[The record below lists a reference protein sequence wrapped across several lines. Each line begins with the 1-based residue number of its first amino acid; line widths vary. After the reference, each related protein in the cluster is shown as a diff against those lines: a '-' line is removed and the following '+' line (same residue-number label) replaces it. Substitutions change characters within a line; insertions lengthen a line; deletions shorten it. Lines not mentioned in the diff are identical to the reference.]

1 MNYDVK
7 CQLLIIGDSTVGK
20 TSILSCFANGTFNS
34 NYLATVGLENFTK
47 DEIIDDKTIRIKIWD
62 TAGQER
68 YKSLTKGFFRNAEGV
83 MLVYDV
89 TNSETY
95 ENLKFWLQSIKNN
108 ISSDMGDLP
117 IIIIG
122 NKIDL
127 EEREVQFKEAEKFWK
142 EQGYQYFETSAKTG
156 ENVDKIFEESA
167 KEINKKI
174 NEGYYDLESDICGI
188 KRGLN
193 AGPSS
198 AVYING
204 RNNSNNGKKC
214 CF

>member
-1 MNYDVK
+1 MNYDQK

-20 TSILSCFANGTFNS
+20 TSILSRFANGIFNS
-34 NYLATVGLENFTK
+34 NYLATVGLDSFTK

-108 ISSDMGDLP
+108 TSPDMGEIP
-117 IIIIG
+117 IILIG
-122 NKIDL
+122 NKIDC
-127 EEREVQFKEAEKFWK
+127 EDREVKVEEAENFWK
-142 EQGYQYFETSAKTG
+142 EQGYPYFETSAKTG
-156 ENVDKIFEESA
+156 ENIDNTIKYLVKKVINIKEGKKDDENENIKIDK
-167 KEINKKI
+167 KDINKN
-174 NEGYYDLESDICGI
+174 NEE
-188 KRGLN
+188 
-193 AGPSS
+193 A
-198 AVYING
+198 
-204 RNNSNNGKKC
+204 KKC
-214 CF
+214 GC

>member
-1 MNYDVK
+1 MNYDQK

-20 TSILSCFANGTFNS
+20 TSILSRFANGTFNS
-34 NYLATVGLENFTK
+34 NYLATVGLDNFTK
-47 DEIIDDKTIRIKIWD
+47 DEIIDNKIIRIKIWD

-108 ISSDMGDLP
+108 MSSDMGEIP

-122 NKIDL
+122 NKIDC
-127 EEREVQFKEAEKFWK
+127 EDREVIKEEAEKFWK

-156 ENVDKIFEESA
+156 DNIDMTIKYLVKKVVDI
-167 KEINKKI
+167 KE
-174 NEGYYDLESDICGI
+174 
-188 KRGLN
+188 
-193 AGPSS
+193 
-198 AVYING
+198 
-204 RNNSNNGKKC
+204 GKKEEDKNQNIKIDKNDANNNKNDEAKKC
-214 CF
+214 GC

>member
-1 MNYDVK
+1 MNYDQK

-20 TSILSCFANGTFNS
+20 TSILSRFANGIFNS
-34 NYLATVGLENFTK
+34 NYLATVGLDSFTK

-108 ISSDMGDLP
+108 TSPDMGEIP
-117 IIIIG
+117 IILIG
-122 NKIDL
+122 NKIDC
-127 EEREVQFKEAEKFWK
+127 EDREVKVEEAENFWK
-142 EQGYQYFETSAKTG
+142 EQGYPYFETSAKTG
-156 ENVDKIFEESA
+156 ENIDNTIKYLVKKVINIKEGKKDDENENIKIE
-167 KEINKKI
+167 KKDINKN
-174 NEGYYDLESDICGI
+174 NEE
-188 KRGLN
+188 
-193 AGPSS
+193 A
-198 AVYING
+198 
-204 RNNSNNGKKC
+204 KKC
-214 CF
+214 GC